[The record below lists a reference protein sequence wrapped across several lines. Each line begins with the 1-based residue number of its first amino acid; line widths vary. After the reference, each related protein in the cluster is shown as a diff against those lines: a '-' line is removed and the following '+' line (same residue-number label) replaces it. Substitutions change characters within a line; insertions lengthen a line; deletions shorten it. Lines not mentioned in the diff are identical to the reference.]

1 MEGLSNFSR
10 SYKEY
15 PIWRS
20 TNSSFDVMRVIND
33 VSTGVKESVEEV
45 SKKKKRTSNHRSW
58 PNGGRAK
65 LDRGQ
70 HIHYQTGV
78 FLRRLCSRR
87 LARLANGRSR

>member
-45 SKKKKRTSNHRSW
+45 SKKRNERATIDLGRMAAVRSSIEGSTSTIRRVSSF
-58 PNGGRAK
+58 
-65 LDRGQ
+65 
-70 HIHYQTGV
+70 GV
-78 FLRRLCSRR
+78 FVR
-87 LARLANGRSR
+87 AD

>member
-33 VSTGVKESVEEV
+33 VSTMGERKCRGGFQ
-45 SKKKKRTSNHRSW
+45 KKKRTSNHRSW